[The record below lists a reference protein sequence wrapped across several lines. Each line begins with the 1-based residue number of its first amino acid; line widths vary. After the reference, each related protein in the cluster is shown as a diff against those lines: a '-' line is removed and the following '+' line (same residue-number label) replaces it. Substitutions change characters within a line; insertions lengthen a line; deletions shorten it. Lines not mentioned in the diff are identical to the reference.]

1 MSVAHI
7 LLRRALRTIPVL
19 LGISALVFFSLRLIP
34 GDPALIY
41 AGDQATGELV
51 AKIRSDLGLDRP
63 LVTQYAIFLRRA
75 IGGDLGASIRTGQ
88 PVVTE
93 LARRYPSTL
102 VLAVAAILFS
112 VAVGLPL
119 GILAAIRQG
128 RWVDKT
134 SVAVA
139 LLGVSAPTFLVGMI
153 LQLALAV
160 RLGWLPVA
168 GSATWQHLLLP
179 AVSLGMFSVANVTRL
194 LRAGLL
200 EVFGEDFVRTA
211 RAKGVPETLV
221 VLRHALKPALIPTVT
236 IIGLQFG
243 AMLGASVFAEAVFAW
258 PGVGR
263 YLVQA
268 IGYRDYPVVQGA
280 VLLLAV
286 TYVAVNAAVDVLYGW
301 FDPRV
306 R

>member
-1 MSVAHI
+1 MLHM

-19 LGISALVFFSLRLIP
+19 LGISALVFFSLRLVP

-41 AGDQATGELV
+41 AGDQAPGELV
-51 AKIRSDLGLDRP
+51 EKIRADLGLDRP
-63 LVTQYAIFLRRA
+63 LPAQYAIFLQRA
-75 IGGDLGASIRTGQ
+75 ARGDLGTSIRTGQ
-88 PVVTE
+88 PVAAE
-93 LARRYPSTL
+93 LARRYPLTL
-102 VLAVAAILFS
+102 VLAGAAILFS
-112 VAVGLPL
+112 IAVGMPL
-119 GILAAIRQG
+119 GILAAVRRG

-134 SVAVA
+134 SVVVA
-139 LLGVSAPTFLVGMI
+139 LLGVSAPTFLVGML
-153 LQLALAV
+153 LQLSLAV

-168 GSATWQHLLLP
+168 GAATWQHLLLP
-179 AVSLGMFSVANVTRL
+179 AVSLGVFSVANIARL

-221 VLRHALKPALIPTVT
+221 VLKHALKPAFIPTLT

-243 AMLGASVFAEAVFAW
+243 AMLGASVFAEAVFSW

-286 TYVAVNAAVDVLYGW
+286 TYVAVNAGVDLVYGW
-301 FDPRV
+301 LDPRV